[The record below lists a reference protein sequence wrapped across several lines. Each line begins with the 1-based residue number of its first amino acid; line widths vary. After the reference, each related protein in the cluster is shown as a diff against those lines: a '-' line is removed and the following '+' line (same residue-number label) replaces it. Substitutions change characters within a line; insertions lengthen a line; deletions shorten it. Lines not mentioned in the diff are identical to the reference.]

1 MEAPAAEA
9 ALTLRIPAWAQ
20 SPSLAAPE
28 HLVPAPAEGA
38 VQLRG
43 TFTAGDRIVL
53 DLPLE
58 ARFVVGHLRIDAVAG
73 GVALL
78 RGPLLYALDQQDQVP
93 EIGRASCRERGEM
106 AGGGGSRE
114 E

>member
-28 HLVPAPAEGA
+28 HLVQAPAEGA

-58 ARFVVGHLRIDAVAG
+58 ARFVVGHLRNDAVAG
-73 GVALL
+73 GVALDRKSTRL
-78 RGPLLYALDQQDQVP
+78 NSSHVAISYAVCCLKKKDSHEP
-93 EIGRASCRERGEM
+93 
-106 AGGGGSRE
+106 
-114 E
+114 